1 MESWGHQDIPPVPD
15 IPLTLFHVEQQGH
28 PQEGWP
34 PLGKLGKPW
43 AGRGGGA
50 LSRAAGSGPTHL
62 AMQAFPYL

>member
-1 MESWGHQDIPPVPD
+1 MERWGHQDIPPVPD

-43 AGRGGGA
+43 AGGGG
-50 LSRAAGSGPTHL
+50 GSQLCLELQDLGLLT
-62 AMQAFPYL
+62 